1 MLAHKSQDPRLA
13 DDRYRKQL
21 EYLYARRTSVD
32 ALIESLQRYDRFQD
46 RRQPHQKRTS
56 A

>member
-1 MLAHKSQDPRLA
+1 MCTMLAQRPPVPPA
-13 DDRYRKQL
+13 DIPYRKQL

-32 ALIESLQRYDRFQD
+32 ALIESLQKYDHALAPD
-46 RRQPHQKRTS
+46 EKRKP